1 MSTIHS
7 VSIQKLLS
15 VVAAASILAV
25 CATGCS
31 SGSGTTAT
39 AAASSAPATASPSP
53 TSTNP
58 YGVAT
63 VDPPGP
69 NEPVLVLSGGS
80 AGKVSLT
87 YDELAKLPTRTI
99 TVSEPFVKE
108 QQTFTGVAMSDLFAK
123 AGITDS
129 ASVDTLALNDYH
141 YVNTA
146 GAFTA
151 SDGLIAIERNG
162 QPIPYDAGGPVRIV
176 FPDGSAL
183 ASVLDAWN
191 WSLSSLSVTTASP
204 TG

>member
-1 MSTIHS
+1 MSIS
-7 VSIQKLLS
+7 KPLS
-15 VVAAASILAV
+15 VMAFAAILTVSVA
-25 CATGCS
+25 GCSSNS
-31 SGSGTTAT
+31 SGSG
-39 AAASSAPATASPSP
+39 AASNSSAPATASSTASPSP
-53 TSTNP
+53 SSTNP

-99 TVSEPFVKE
+99 TISEPFVKE
-108 QQTFTGVAMSDLFAK
+108 QQTFTGVAMSDLFVM

-141 YVNTA
+141 YINTA
-146 GAFTA
+146 KTFTA
-151 SDGLIAIERNG
+151 SDGLLAIERNG
-162 QPIPYDAGGPVRIV
+162 QPIPYDAGGPVRLV
-176 FPDGSAL
+176 YPDGSPL

-191 WSLSSLSVTTASP
+191 WSLSSISVATASP

>member
-1 MSTIHS
+1 MSIS
-7 VSIQKLLS
+7 KSLS
-15 VVAAASILAV
+15 VMAFAAILTVSVA
-25 CATGCS
+25 GCSSNS
-31 SGSGTTAT
+31 SGSG
-39 AAASSAPATASPSP
+39 AASNSSAPATASSTASPSP
-53 TSTNP
+53 SSTNP

-99 TVSEPFVKE
+99 TISEPFVKE
-108 QQTFTGVAMSDLFAK
+108 QQTFTGVAMSDLFVM

-141 YVNTA
+141 YINTA
-146 GAFTA
+146 KTFTA
-151 SDGLIAIERNG
+151 SDGLLAIERNG
-162 QPIPYDAGGPVRIV
+162 QPIPYDAGGPVRLV
-176 FPDGSAL
+176 YPDGSPL

-191 WSLSSLSVTTASP
+191 WSLSSISVARTSP